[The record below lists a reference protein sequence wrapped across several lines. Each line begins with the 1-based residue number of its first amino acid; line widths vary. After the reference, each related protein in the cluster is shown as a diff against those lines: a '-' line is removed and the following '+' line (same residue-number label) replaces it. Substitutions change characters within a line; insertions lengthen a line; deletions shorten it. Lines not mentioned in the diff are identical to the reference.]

1 MIVPSKAKKFQKL
14 PGREQVKREDNS
26 KPANGYRGGGLGEKE
41 VGEDGERLE
50 CVAGGE
56 VETRGRASVR

>member
-26 KPANGYRGGGLGEKE
+26 KPANGYRGGGLGEKRLGKIVGDWNAWLE
-41 VGEDGERLE
+41 VKSR
-50 CVAGGE
+50 
-56 VETRGRASVR
+56 